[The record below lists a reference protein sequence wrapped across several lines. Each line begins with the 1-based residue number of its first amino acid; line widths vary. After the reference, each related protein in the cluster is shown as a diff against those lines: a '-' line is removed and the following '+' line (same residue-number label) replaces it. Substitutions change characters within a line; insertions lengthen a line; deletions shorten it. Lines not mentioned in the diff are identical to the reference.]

1 MKRTLLFLIFLLPLT
16 LWAQKGILS
25 PEKNDN
31 VIVVSTDTLNK
42 TALEKASSTLIN
54 QGFTIREKDKV
65 KGSLITDPYSYDKG
79 MLVINIEVSSNEIKI
94 YGMFEPNLAI
104 ISGANNP
111 RQLTRKI
118 HYEEAEGSSVRRAW
132 NIMDAFANQLAQSL
146 QASVTYLKW

>member
-42 TALEKASSTLIN
+42 TALEKASFTLIN

-65 KGSLITDPYSYDKG
+65 KGTLTTDPYSYDKG